1 MPSSEQIRAFQQLRG
16 AFLGALWDAEAA
28 GDNPSGAC
36 GVDDLMAGLDGPDL
50 SPWQVKRLVYS
61 LTQDHLLETFV
72 GSIGDLYPQEVKLT
86 SSGRFEV
93 ESWYETQ
100 QPTKHLP
107 YPPAVVNNFHGPV
120 SGSAFVQNSNDVS
133 VTINNQH
140 SERLAEAISA
150 VRDVVADSPDATAEQ
165 REDAEDDLASLQNQ
179 AVSREPDEGRIRR
192 VLRRLQSFGQIA
204 GSTAVAIGRAEQA
217 IEGVVHG
224 LGG

>member
-1 MPSSEQIRAFQQLRG
+1 MPSAEQIEAFQQLRG
-16 AFLGALWDAEAA
+16 VFLGALWDAEAA

-36 GVDDLMAGLDGPDL
+36 SVDDILAELNGPEV
-50 SPWQVKRLVYS
+50 PPQRVKRLVDS
-61 LTQDHLLETFV
+61 LTQDQLVETFV

-100 QPTKHLP
+100 KPTKHLP

-120 SGSAFVQNSNDVS
+120 SGSAFVQNSNKVT

-140 SERLAEAISA
+140 SERLAEAIGA
-150 VRDVVADSPDATAEQ
+150 VREVVANSPNASDDQ
-165 REDAEDDLASLQNQ
+165 RADAEDDLAGLEEQ
-179 AVSREPDEGRIRR
+179 AASREPDEGRIRR
-192 VLRRLQSFGQIA
+192 SMRRLGTFAQLA
-204 GSTAVAIGRAEQA
+204 GATALTVGRANQA
-217 IEGVVHG
+217 IEGVIHG